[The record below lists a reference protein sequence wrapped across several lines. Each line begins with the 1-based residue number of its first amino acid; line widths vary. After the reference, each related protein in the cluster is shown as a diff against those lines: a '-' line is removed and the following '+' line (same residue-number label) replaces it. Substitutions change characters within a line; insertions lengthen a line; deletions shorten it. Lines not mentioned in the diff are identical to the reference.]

1 MDCVERENLEF
12 ERKIL
17 TLLKAKCE
25 SLAKELPCQIDEAGF
40 LETQEIA
47 GLPFEIEYF
56 KIPKEDLP
64 SEEKEHISIGFWH
77 IFHSVEYHC
86 KRCLACKAE
95 FGAEIYKEQVF
106 KQIVLEESKRLG
118 EELELE
124 DISDGWGEL
133 RCQVGSVAIVNGKVD
148 QQSLEATAKSISTLK
163 RAYMLA
169 EERFK
174 QFCKEFDEFRN
185 KHELKHLKY
194 SKPAG
199 TPNRND
205 STKTTPIR
213 IKRSREH

>member
-1 MDCVERENLEF
+1 MSRIKGKNLEF
-12 ERKIL
+12 EHEIL
-17 TLLKAKCE
+17 ALLKKKCE
-25 SLAKELPCQIDEAGF
+25 SFAKQLQSEVEEEGL

-47 GLPFEIEYF
+47 GLPFEIDYF

-64 SEEKEHISIGFWH
+64 AGEKEHISLGFWH
-77 IFHSVEYHC
+77 IFHSVGYHC
-86 KRCLACKAE
+86 KGCLACKAD

-106 KQIVLEESKRLG
+106 KQMVIEKSKRLG

-124 DISDGWGEL
+124 DISNGWGEL
-133 RCQVGSVAIVNGKVD
+133 RCQVGSVGIVNGKVD

-194 SKPAG
+194 PKPG
-199 TPNRND
+199 TPNPND

-213 IKRSREH
+213 IERSREH